1 MPCRYSGWLLVGGSG
16 SGRWPDGLLA
26 GVRRTC
32 CQKTRECMLLGSNL
46 PLAARFRH
54 ESRVWAAISCRYSLL
69 GRGFCTHSRH
79 FWRQLLETVADRWMV
94 LRHARVPQPQSL
106 AKGPRLRGP
115 LLATSVSSRCARRLL
130 PTQVLASSQSRA
142 RSLPPT
148 QKAPRS
154 RGLQPAVISFST
166 PSRGSSSRL
175 RRRWACSRCWST

>member
-79 FWRQLLETVADRWMV
+79 FWRQLLETVADRWIV
-94 LRHARVPQPQSL
+94 LRRARVPQPQ
-106 AKGPRLRGP
+106 AHIE
-115 LLATSVSSRCARRLL
+115 ARAFAAPCSQL
-130 PTQVLASSQSRA
+130 PSA
-142 RSLPPT
+142 RDPQTRKPPHPQPSPT

-154 RGLQPAVISFST
+154 RGLLPAVISFSRL
-166 PSRGSSSRL
+166 SRGSSSRL

>member
-79 FWRQLLETVADRWMV
+79 FWRQLLETVADRWIV
-94 LRHARVPQPQSL
+94 LRHARVPQPQAHIEARAFAAPCSQL
-106 AKGPRLRGP
+106 PSARDARTASCLRKSSPARNPAPATLVHAKGPAFAGP
-115 LLATSVSSRCARRLL
+115 STCGYFVFQTFTRQQF
-130 PTQVLASSQSRA
+130 TAS
-142 RSLPPT
+142 PPM
-148 QKAPRS
+148 
-154 RGLQPAVISFST
+154 GV
-166 PSRGSSSRL
+166 
-175 RRRWACSRCWST
+175 